1 MIHNKLNTIFA
12 AAAIAVG
19 LNAAAKPAAPKLEF
33 EPPVW

>member
-19 LNAAAKPAAPKLEF
+19 LNATAKPAAPKL
-33 EPPVW
+33 